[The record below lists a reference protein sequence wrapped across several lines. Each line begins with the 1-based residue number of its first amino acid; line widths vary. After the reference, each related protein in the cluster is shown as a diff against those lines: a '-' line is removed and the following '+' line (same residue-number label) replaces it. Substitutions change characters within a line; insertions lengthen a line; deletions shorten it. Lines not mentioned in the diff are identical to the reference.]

1 MNTEEKTTATTT
13 PTTPTPNT
21 STPATKT
28 HLADRVKFYDC
39 DTFGK
44 YKPSSMLKAASEV
57 AGHDYNIKGLPYQ
70 FLLEHKLAF
79 LVSRV
84 SFLIHRYPKDQ
95 EKLDLYTWENGKQR
109 TLFIRGFEIFSGGEK
124 LVEAAVG
131 WLLVNPFERKII
143 KPRDCPFPQP
153 QLDEVFACKPIG
165 KIQPQDLQHIGNRT
179 IRYSDLDENGH
190 VYNAN
195 YADIAMDFLP
205 LDTLKKQIKNF
216 RINFNREAKFG
227 DNLELFGDFSDDANV
242 VIGKL
247 DGQVCFEAE
256 FVMGNDD

>member
-1 MNTEEKTTATTT
+1 MNKAK
-13 PTTPTPNT
+13 
-21 STPATKT
+21 KT
-28 HLADRVKFYDC
+28 HLSDRVKFYEC
-39 DTFGK
+39 DIYGK

-70 FLLEHKLAF
+70 FLLEHNLAF

-95 EKLDLYTWENGKQR
+95 EELDLYTWENGKMR
-109 TLFIRGFEIFSGGEK
+109 TLFIRGFEIYSAGEK
-124 LVEAAVG
+124 LVEAQVG

-153 QLDEVFACKPIG
+153 QLEETFECKPIG
-165 KIQPQDLQHIGNRT
+165 KIQSQNPEYLGERV
-179 IRYSDLDENGH
+179 IRYSDLDANGH

-205 LDTLKKQIKNF
+205 TDVLERDIRNF
-216 RINFNREAKFG
+216 RINFNREVKLGDRVEIFG
-227 DNLELFGDFSDDANV
+227 ESIDGENV
-242 VIGKL
+242 IIGKH
-247 DGQVCFEAE
+247 DGQVCFEFATE
-256 FVMGNDD
+256 FTDHATRPRVVQLTHSDHQNEK

>member
-1 MNTEEKTTATTT
+1 MNEAK
-13 PTTPTPNT
+13 
-21 STPATKT
+21 KT
-28 HLADRVKFYDC
+28 HMSDRVKFYEC
-39 DTFGK
+39 DNFGK

-57 AGHDYNIKGLPYQ
+57 AGYDYNIKGLPYQ

-84 SFLIHRYPKDQ
+84 SFLIKRYPKDQ
-95 EKLDLYTWENGKQR
+95 EEIDLCTWENGKQR
-109 TLFIRGFEIFSGGEK
+109 TLFIRGFEICSAGEK
-124 LVEAAVG
+124 LVEAQVG

-153 QLDEVFACKPIG
+153 QLDEEFECKPIG
-165 KIQPQDLQHIGNRT
+165 KIQSQNLEYIGERI

-205 LDTLKKQIKNF
+205 VDVLKKNINNF
-216 RINFNREAKFG
+216 RINFNREAKLGDKVEIFG
-227 DNLELFGDFSDDANV
+227 DLCDDISI
-242 VIGKL
+242 VIGKQ

-256 FVMGNDD
+256 FTHSR